1 MIMDK
6 QDKQF
11 IALETAINDEFIML
25 RKFDQYFPIYLVAK
39 DNHSEVYAL
48 NVDYSKEE
56 LDLENVIVQTN
67 DTLPFQVVK
76 PETLFTEIKLRI
88 DKLVKERKA
97 KSE

>member
-56 LDLENVIVQTN
+56 LDLEN
-67 DTLPFQVVK
+67 TLPFQVIK

-88 DKLVKERKA
+88 DKQVKERKT
-97 KSE
+97 KSK